1 MASDS
6 RIGLFGGT
14 FDPVHYGHLRP
25 AVEIAELY
33 KLSSLYLMP
42 NHQPGHRG
50 PTGASTDHRIEMLTM
65 AVEDA
70 PRLVVDT
77 REAQR
82 NEPTY
87 TIDTLREI
95 REEQPD
101 ATLVFFLGMD
111 SFSAFDAWHEWEE
124 ILNFT
129 NLVVLNR
136 PGAEHSEFSQMLI
149 DRQRTVCGEEIVN
162 GRTGVI
168 QTCQITQLAISATDV
183 RRRIASDLSVRF
195 LLPDDVSEY
204 IDANNLYRS

>member
-25 AVEIAELY
+25 AVEIAELFE
-33 KLSSLYLMP
+33 LSTLYLMP

-50 PTGASTDHRIEMLTM
+50 PTAASTDHRIEMLAM

-77 REAQR
+77 REAER

-95 REEQPD
+95 HHEQAD

-111 SFSAFDAWHEWEE
+111 SFSAFDSWHEWEE
-124 ILNFT
+124 ILTLT
-129 NLVVLNR
+129 NLVVLDR
-136 PGAEHSEFSQMLI
+136 PGAEHSRFSQGLLA
-149 DRQRTVCGEEIVN
+149 RQQANCGRQIVN

-168 QTCQITQLAISATDV
+168 QTCQVTQLAISATDV

-195 LLPDDVSEY
+195 LLPDEVSEY